1 MPKGDG
7 KEKTNAC
14 QKGDGNEKTNAC
26 QKVME
31 RKRLMYAKR

>member
-31 RKRLMYAKR
+31 RKRLMHAKR